1 MLVYLDSFSYMSYTV
16 LCGELLLHVPCC
28 FMWGVCLTRPLLFY
42 VGTFSY
48 MPPRCFVW
56 GVSLTRPCCFMWGVS
71 LTRLMLFYVTSFSYT
86 PLAVL
91 CREFLLHAPCCFMW
105 GVSLTPPL
113 LFHVGS
119 FSLTCP
125 CVLCGEFVLHAPA
138 VLCGEFLLHAPCCCF
153 LWGVSLTAPC
163 CFMCGVSLKRLML
176 FYAGSFS
183 YTPLAVLCGEFHV
196 HASCCVMWGVSLTR
210 PLLCY
215 VGSFSYTPLAVL
227 CGQFLLYAPCF
238 FFFLCRELLLHTPG
252 SLMYGGFLASS
263 SLLWPEIWQSNA
275 RTRCVGWSL
284 CTVPQIKQVSVVIK
298 MTRQMNLTGR
308 ANPSLIERY
317 IPGVHGVAIG
327 ICLWLTQL
335 VWIRLG
341 TDRQRLRA
349 NTTSVPTPSVIGFCF
364 TSLVL
369 FSFFLSFTFTSDGL
383 IVMTVAASI
392 SGDIVYS
399 ISNLKWMD
407 GCPMRCFGGGVGW
420 EGCFSFTWPMLFY
433 VGNCSYTLR
442 AVLYGGVLLH

>member
-1 MLVYLDSFSYMSYTV
+1 MSHAV
-16 LCGELLLHVPCC
+16 LCGDFVLHAPCC
-28 FMWGVCLTRPLLFY
+28 FMWGLSLTCPPAVLCGEFLLHVPAVLCGEFLLHASCCSMWRVSLTRPLLFY
-42 VGTFSY
+42 VGSFSY
-48 MPPRCFVW
+48 M
-56 GVSLTRPCCFMWGVS
+56 L
-71 LTRLMLFYVTSFSYT
+71 
-86 PLAVL
+86 
-91 CREFLLHAPCCFMW
+91 
-105 GVSLTPPL
+105 L

-163 CFMCGVSLKRLML
+163 CFMCGVSLKRPML
-176 FYAGSFS
+176 FYVGSFS

-196 HASCCVMWGVSLTR
+196 HAPCCVMWGVSLTR

-238 FFFLCRELLLHTPG
+238 FFLCGELLLHTPG
-252 SLMYGGFLASS
+252 CLMYGGFLASS

-275 RTRCVGWSL
+275 RTRCVVWSL

-308 ANPSLIERY
+308 ANPSLIERN

-327 ICLWLTQL
+327 ICRWLTQL

-364 TSLVL
+364 TSLVF
-369 FSFFLSFTFTSDGL
+369 FSFFLSFTFSSGGL
-383 IVMTVAASI
+383 IVITVKASI
-392 SGDIVYS
+392 SLDIVYC

-407 GCPMRCFGGGVGW
+407 GRMDGF
-420 EGCFSFTWPMLFY
+420 
-433 VGNCSYTLR
+433 
-442 AVLYGGVLLH
+442 LLIP